1 LAGRA
6 RAETAKTGDSK
17 KHTELVWEA
26 LNYLRNVGAEAS
38 AIRTFVAGNETDGC
52 VAKDDDEAL
61 ARLVDEGRVV
71 RLGDRWFLSPDL
83 HKEAESPALAP
94 TWRPHDAW
102 ILLAILYCRAS
113 ETCRL
118 EHVIASADFI
128 NHAVPTFDELHG
140 ALNRLKDAGL
150 IRASKGEFAA
160 TEKALAMFTRVEES
174 RPKRVLAQLEGL
186 RHLLDCPC
194 CGIALKLVRW
204 RVRLTEKDYEEALA
218 SYQESADPA

>member
-6 RAETAKTGDSK
+6 RAETAKTGESK
-17 KHTELVWEA
+17 KHAELVWEA
-26 LNYLRNVGAEAS
+26 LSYLRNVGADVD
-38 AIRTFVAGNETDGC
+38 AIRTYVAGRETEGRI
-52 VAKDDDEAL
+52 AKDDDEAL
-61 ARLVDEGRVV
+61 AHLADAGRAV
-71 RLGDRWFLSPDL
+71 RLGDRWYLSPEL
-83 HKEAESPALAP
+83 HKEAETPALAP
-94 TWRPHDAW
+94 NWRPHDAW
-102 ILLAILYCRAS
+102 ILLSILYCRSS

-118 EHVIASADFI
+118 EHLIASADFI
-128 NHAVPTFDELHG
+128 NHAIPTFDELYG

-160 TEKALAMFTRVEES
+160 TEKALAIFARVEES

-204 RVRLTEKDYEEALA
+204 RVRLTEKDYDEAVA
-218 SYQESADPA
+218 AYQESADPA